1 MNLTIQQPSTLH
13 ITHVYHTADPL
24 AMGTCT
30 GVTSVCSLAG
40 YAMESKLRPPTYL
53 PIPLFPLTQ
62 MPTDAI
68 AAK

>member
-40 YAMESKLRPPTYL
+40 YAMESKLRYL

-62 MPTDAI
+62 MSTDAI